1 MLSRAT
7 HVQARLEAQLSSS
20 LRQSH
25 RVWWRRVAAQFP
37 SSRCCN
43 RIVGHGRLQAEV
55 VRCCISHRC
64 DRQVLVG
71 RHGQVVAGD
80 PAVPTWSA
88 GSTVVVA
95 GLPFSSTFAQPSSG
109 ARRFRWSVVLL
120 IGCRCERECP
130 GGKQAAV
137 CQWPEMRQ
145 RCPGSL
151 RRGASE
157 RSMSFAV

>member
-1 MLSRAT
+1 MLSHAT

-80 PAVPTWSA
+80 PAVPTSSA
-88 GSTVVVA
+88 GSTGVVA

-109 ARRFRWSVVLL
+109 ARRFPLSVVLVYWS
-120 IGCRCERECP
+120 G
-130 GGKQAAV
+130 V
-137 CQWPEMRQ
+137 
-145 RCPGSL
+145 
-151 RRGASE
+151 ASE
-157 RSMSFAV
+157 CVQEVSRRPCSMARDAPTVSRVSSERGLREL